1 MLSVSDLLIRRGS
14 EMISARLWPR
24 ENPDL
29 IHGWLGL
36 AIVILT
42 GFGFGFAIFWVDYTC
57 THVIATLA
65 AVEMPSAHAYIRL
78 DGEGDSPNDDV
89 ENTKPITRG
98 LRSAIR
104 HLRARG
110 GGGILSTFRGFRMYL
125 AFTMFTMGVG
135 FVFPAAFIAMRI
147 EAVIGSILGQFVAS
161 MLSATWQ
168 MAWVHLVIADK
179 SPRTSYRRKLGLQ
192 HWPRIAPAAA
202 LYNFSMCM
210 TFSLPT
216 YAVRLADWTAMG
228 TVGYNRGLV
237 QILQILLFG
246 VLPALFLLLV
256 TLPARAVFVRVAAS
270 MLPEEDDPIV
280 PFDRVFGGKVRANG
294 ELGLMDAWKTFDWA
308 SRKRYVMIILK
319 ALAIE
324 VALGVVGILLVM
336 GELAVVS

>member
-1 MLSVSDLLIRRGS
+1 
-14 EMISARLWPR
+14 MISARLGSR
-24 ENPDL
+24 ENPEL

-42 GFGFGFAIFWVDYTC
+42 GSGFGFAIFWVDYTC

-65 AVEMPSAHAYIRL
+65 AVETSSTHAYIRL
-78 DGEGDSPNDDV
+78 DSEGDSPNDNAED
-89 ENTKPITRG
+89 TKPITSG
-98 LRSAIR
+98 LRSAIT

-110 GGGILSTFRGFRMYL
+110 GGGLLSTFRGFRMYL

-135 FVFPAAFIAMRI
+135 FVFPAALIAIRI
-147 EAVIGSILGQFVAS
+147 EAVISSALGQFVAS

-202 LYNFSMCM
+202 LYSALMCM

-216 YAVRLADWTAMG
+216 YAVRLADWTAME
-228 TVGYNRGLV
+228 TVGYNKGLV
-237 QILQILLFG
+237 QILLLG

-256 TLPARAVFVRVAAS
+256 SLPARAVFIRVAAS

-280 PFDRVFGGKVRANG
+280 PFDRVFGGKVRASG
-294 ELGLMDAWKTFDWA
+294 ELGLMDAWKTFDWDA
-308 SRKRYVMIILK
+308 RKRYVIVILK
-319 ALAIE
+319 TLAIE
-324 VALGVVGILLVM
+324 VTLGVVGIMLVM
-336 GELAVVS
+336 GELAVVW